1 MHKKIPIVH
10 AFRAYPVFKT
20 KHSFTHIYKN
30 IIACGLVLFFD
41 FFSFSG
47 TLEINIQLRCM
58 HSTFDTFCP
67 HLLSAFCLFSFF
79 LYSPTPMKNNK

>member
-47 TLEINIQLRCM
+47 TLEINIQ
-58 HSTFDTFCP
+58 
-67 HLLSAFCLFSFF
+67 
-79 LYSPTPMKNNK
+79 